1 MRQGPRAASLRGL
14 SRRHPAM
21 SPGTAHRCDRDAPYR
36 PLPGGL
42 DVPHPVPA
50 SRVRGFRR
58 DGGLV
63 PLAGRRRTT
72 GSPSRLLPLPHRRLP
87 ESRQGPGHPR
97 GDDGHLPAHLHG
109 LVRPAHPHQT
119 HATALRDAACLPAA
133 PDDRQYAR
141 GLHGRPRTRLR
152 DQWRRLRSRPPRD
165 DPDPLPQ
172 PGFPTF
178 VSTKGGTWDG
188 WGSEV
193 HCDGQRED
201 AMQDKVL
208 DAIMK
213 SDPVGSTWGPV
224 DEGLN
229 RIRNFVRWGWN
240 KTTAAQGGVLGGSVP
255 VLIAYGEYDRQVN
268 TSSEDPD
275 FNFSVPA
282 LYKAI
287 AGDHKLMVKLDC
299 AGHSVVWEMQHEH
312 VHDLSKHWLKH
323 LKVDGK
329 TQGIFN
335 MNTNRDISPAP

>member
-1 MRQGPRAASLRGL
+1 M
-14 SRRHPAM
+14 
-21 SPGTAHRCDRDAPYR
+21 
-36 PLPGGL
+36 
-42 DVPHPVPA
+42 
-50 SRVRGFRR
+50 
-58 DGGLV
+58 
-63 PLAGRRRTT
+63 
-72 GSPSRLLPLPHRRLP
+72 
-87 ESRQGPGHPR
+87 
-97 GDDGHLPAHLHG
+97 
-109 LVRPAHPHQT
+109 
-119 HATALRDAACLPAA
+119 
-133 PDDRQYAR
+133 
-141 GLHGRPRTRLR
+141 
-152 DQWRRLRSRPPRD
+152 
-165 DPDPLPQ
+165 
-172 PGFPTF
+172 
-178 VSTKGGTWDG
+178 STKGGTWDG